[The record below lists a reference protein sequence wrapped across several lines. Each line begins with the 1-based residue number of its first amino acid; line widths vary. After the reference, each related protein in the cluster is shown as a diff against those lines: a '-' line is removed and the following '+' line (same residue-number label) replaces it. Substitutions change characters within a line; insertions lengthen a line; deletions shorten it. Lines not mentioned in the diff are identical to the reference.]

1 MSSSTGNVSIN
12 NSWGTLQ
19 LTYGTPANHGFDITA
34 NAHVPTGFTGS
45 FQFLQIANSWLRRI
59 RFKNGDWYRNAGTK
73 LLDTSAIYPSYNDS
87 PGMEL
92 ISTFDKAEAS
102 DSFESYLMFKPSGA
116 SSIWVPL
123 RVIKN
128 LSWSG
133 KATRTGAATWTL
145 DSSNNNNNPTS
156 LDATDFPE
164 WNGNIL
170 NLKWIKE

>member
-1 MSSSTGNVSIN
+1 
-12 NSWGTLQ
+12 
-19 LTYGTPANHGFDITA
+19 
-34 NAHVPTGFTGS
+34 
-45 FQFLQIANSWLRRI
+45 
-59 RFKNGDWYRNAGTK
+59 
-73 LLDTSAIYPSYNDS
+73 
-87 PGMEL
+87 
-92 ISTFDKAEAS
+92 
-102 DSFESYLMFKPSGA
+102 MFKPSGA

-133 KATRTGAATWTL
+133 KATRTSAATWTL

-156 LDATDFPE
+156 LDTTDFPE